1 MSLRL
6 ARVLAALV
14 VTSEW
19 LLALA
24 TLVMAVMFL
33 SELVRPLTLLPLVA
47 RLSLLVAWA
56 AMLILTEE
64 ALVVTSS

>member
-24 TLVMAVMFL
+24 TLAMAVSFDNEGFMIHQYSSVFL
-33 SELVRPLTLLPLVA
+33 RSVHVA
-47 RLSLLVAWA
+47 KKCCLALS
-56 AMLILTEE
+56 
-64 ALVVTSS
+64 